1 MGDEQVQREE
11 DERYREIDRV
21 IDKADADTSDDDS
34 DDRDRDRD
42 RDRGKGSESD
52 RSDE

>member
-21 IDKADADTSDDDS
+21 IDKADADISDADPDN
-34 DDRDRDRD
+34 RDRDRE
-42 RDRGKGSESD
+42 KGSESD